1 MTRKRVML
9 ASGLLVV
16 TLVVAGSLRSEAD
29 QKDEGPPVVRSA
41 ECRWAGDAIKIDGK
55 ADEPAWQ
62 KAEVLQN
69 FAVYWQKRKA
79 RSATRARLLWD
90 DDNLYFTADMDDV
103 DLYADVKEHNGMTW
117 TNDVFELFF
126 KPHEDQF
133 KYYEFQANAAN
144 TQLELFM
151 PSRGSGGYQRYGPR
165 GKMGMESAVT
175 LRGTLNKW
183 QDDDQGW
190 TVEGRIPWSAFEG
203 TGGKPKAGAQ
213 WRFALCRYDYSKAYE
228 SPDLSSTAPL
238 TYPDFHRYEDYGVL
252 KFVDK

>member
-1 MTRKRVML
+1 MRRSIV
-9 ASGLLVV
+9 AVLLV
-16 TLVVAGSLRSEAD
+16 AGVFVLAGVLHSEAD
-29 QKDEGPPVVRSA
+29 QKDDGPPVVRSA
-41 ECRWAGDAIKIDGK
+41 ECRWAQGAIKIDGK
-55 ADEPAWQ
+55 ADEPAWE

-69 FAVYWQKRKA
+69 YAVYWQKRKA

-90 DDNLYFTADMDDV
+90 DENLYFTAEMDDV

-126 KPHEDQF
+126 KPAEKEL
-133 KYYEFQANAAN
+133 KYYEFQVNAAN

-151 PSRGSGGYQRYGPR
+151 PSRGSGGYQRYGAR

-175 LRGTLNKW
+175 LQGTLNKW
-183 QDDDQGW
+183 QDDDKGW
-190 TVEGRIPWSAFEG
+190 TAEGRIPWTAFEG
-203 TGGKPKAGAQ
+203 TGGKPKANAQ

-228 SPDLSSTAPL
+228 TPDLSSTAPL

-252 KFVDK
+252 KFVGK